1 MSLWRRGIVLSCH
14 PAGPGS
20 IPGIG
25 AWHIWVPLN
34 LHFVEC
40 SALVSFVEL
49 LLPDGVTEMPF
60 GIFALLL
67 LVFVTAPVTWTSR
80 LFRNCAW
87 FLFLLLRNR
96 CSLLNNFNSGH
107 FKYMSL
113 WRCGIVSSCHP
124 VGPGSIPGVGAISLW
139 KNLLQRR
146 TWLSRLW
153 FHQCFVRW
161 GWIYPF
167 TSRKFVVTEATTF
180 SSFTGWSKFVV
191 L

>member
-1 MSLWRRGIVLSCH
+1 MASWDRLELSPGRSGFDSRHWRMAYMGSSESSLCRMFCTCI
-14 PAGPGS
+14 
-20 IPGIG
+20 
-25 AWHIWVPLN
+25 
-34 LHFVEC
+34 
-40 SALVSFVEL
+40 FVEL

-124 VGPGSIPGVGAISLW
+124 VGPGSIPGVGAISLC

-161 GWIYPF
+161 GWIYPL
-167 TSRKFVVTEATTF
+167 TSRNFVVTEATTF